1 MDYQYFSKLLPQLAD
16 RSRSAALSRLGF
28 SHAPLYRH
36 LSDLFSRPFGETGSF
51 LADPTFEATFGWQGS
66 DKRMADLAGSLLCE
80 QIIDALDKPP
90 KEKNKNGTLRDNEYR
105 IPLDRFPYSHQLKS
119 WEILASPKPQSLIVA
134 SGTGSGKTECFMVPI
149 LDRLARIQQEQ
160 NSRLIG
166 VRALFLYPLNALINS
181 QKSRLA
187 AWTNHFDD
195 RIRFCLF
202 NGNTPKQVQSHK
214 KREYPSE
221 VLDRDSLRASPPPIL
236 VTNAT
241 MLEYMLVRTADKPI
255 LEQSQGKLEWVVLD
269 EAHSYVGSQAA
280 ELALLIRRVLHAF
293 GVSPDQVRFV
303 ATSATI
309 GDPRGEAGDK
319 LKNFLAQVA
328 GVSAD
333 RVHLVAGERYI
344 EPLPSKFAEQKLS
357 LEELSKIEAGS
368 FPDQPTPERYRK
380 LQQNPVAREIR
391 QKFIAN
397 QKINQEKGGSGM
409 VARLSEVC
417 EVVFGKREK
426 YTTEQQ
432 VTALT
437 WLDLLSDTRS
447 SDSATFL
454 PLRAHLFH
462 QTISGIWA
470 CADPIC
476 PEKNGTFLQDE
487 KWPFG
492 KIYLEPRKHCNCGA
506 PAYELV
512 ACDDCGSPHL
522 LAAERGGK
530 LLHPKGNNAIDEF
543 ELEFESED
551 ESTED
556 DALEDDEELDSA
568 EFKVLVVN
576 RSISGTGAE
585 IVDRRSRQYVNAE
598 KHQETLRL
606 IVQGD
611 TGEGLECPCCGGSQD
626 GNRHRR
632 LFQEA
637 RIGAP
642 FSLGIILPTLLEFAP
657 DGEKPAEH
665 PYRGRRLLTFNDSRQ
680 GTARIA
686 AKLQQESERDRI
698 RSLVYHI
705 ALRDGFK
712 FSSKEAQTLR
722 DEIKGFENILTHI
735 PEQGRS
741 FIEQQI
747 AGKKEQLARLSL
759 PTPIKFD
766 EMVRTLSSHGSEF
779 DLMLNHYRNN
789 VSYESFIDT
798 IGGTRLAQMF
808 LVREFGRRPKR
819 LNNLE
824 SMGMV
829 AVVYPALQSITQPHP
844 GFTLE
849 QWQSFLKICL
859 DFFVRAGGSLDIDPS
874 WRNWLGIPFP
884 QTWLVEQNTIE
895 KDKKDRRWPRAQYI
909 LPKGKKKPNHRS
921 ILVRLLAHHL
931 KADIET
937 AYGEDIVDHALKAA
951 WKALTEDT
959 GILKSSG
966 SGRRILPLSQ
976 LAFSPISAAW
986 ICPVTR
992 RFLDTTLNEV
1002 TPYLPVNHIDATRN
1016 CARKD
1021 IPLYSNPF
1029 GGDETE
1035 LQHIAS
1041 AREWLKQQSAIE
1053 QLREEGVW
1061 PVMNDRT
1068 IELSPFFV
1076 TGEHSAQ
1083 QPSDRLNRYENAFK
1097 DGDLNLLSC
1106 STTMEMGI
1114 DIGGISMV
1122 AMNNVPPHPAN
1133 YLQRAGRAGRRKEA
1147 RSTSLTLCK
1156 SNPHDQIVFSNTNWP
1171 FVSKLPAPIVSLNSD
1186 VIVQRHVNSMVL
1198 SHFLATQV
1206 AVENTDA
1213 SKLTC
1218 GWFFTEPEGSTTAD
1232 KFVIWCESF
1241 LEQPSSKIS
1250 SGLIQLIRHSCYE
1263 GASPKSLARIVSLS
1277 MQSVLKSWLPEWE
1290 SLCRNMN
1297 VTKSG
1302 GDDNPAYKAA
1312 KYQVGRMAG
1321 EYLLRELAT
1330 QGFLPA
1336 YGFPTHIA
1344 AFDNMTISQAKKL
1357 KRENEQN
1364 KDREDNSFRHRELAS
1379 RDRVSALREYAPGA
1393 EIVMDGLV
1401 YRSSGITLNWHA
1413 PANQQQA
1420 HEIQAI
1426 KYAWLCTECN
1436 HSGSVRQ
1443 IHGSLTCAE
1452 CHSEIDKNN
1461 IRTYIE
1467 PAGFSTDFYSEP
1479 DNDVTTQEFIP
1490 VESPWVSSDGDWSPL
1505 PNPHL
1510 GQFRVTTRGHIF
1522 HQSRGV
1528 HEKGYAICLTCGRSE
1543 PMHEEGKIPEK
1554 LRRPHNK
1561 LRGGGGGGGGDKNR
1575 RGIEECPG
1583 SHEDWMIKAGVT
1595 LGHEEFTDVLEI
1607 QLRGI
1612 SGLWLRDRDTALT
1625 LAVVL
1630 RDSLAYLLGVQSNEL
1645 GCSIKES
1652 RPDLNSVC
1660 RSILIYDRHA
1670 AGYASSATVHMNSLF
1685 ETAQK
1690 RLNCPAQCDSS
1701 CPHCVLD
1708 FDQRFNADSLDRHAA
1723 LEFLTSDWLNQ
1734 MQLPKELSYLGQ
1746 ASKAEISGLYEAILN
1761 SCRNSSGK
1769 VIRLFAGGSSVDCDL
1784 GLSPLRELAFML
1796 AAGLHRVTIIVEKSC
1811 LDSLEEID
1819 RRLLAS
1825 LASYPDGLISVS
1837 TVASLPT
1844 AGDASVT
1851 AEVISGES
1859 SCRWAVA
1866 DSSAIIFGP
1875 SWGKHETTLVVATGL
1890 EPLSLQCTP
1899 LATDSF
1905 FTPGS
1910 HSSDKEIEIFRELDG
1925 PIQGFG
1931 KRFWEL
1937 LSEKSPNLGD
1947 LISNPGSDI
1956 NGVEY
1961 HDRYLFTP
1969 LAAALLTDLI
1979 VALRDNVG
1987 NNRWSV
1993 PVVKVTTTLD
2003 SSNKHTNGRF
2013 VWDNWPDLTVR
2024 DNVIRSALDF
2034 SGIEGS
2040 VVSVD
2045 KQKSLHGRVLTITF
2059 SSGHILTVRLD
2070 QGVSFWRAVSTRYE
2084 KRPLF
2089 NFTEPQINI
2098 QGEEIARLAIN
2109 IEASPYPTHVFTR
2122 VRNAE

>member
-1 MDYQYFSKLLPQLAD
+1 MDHQYFSKLLPQLAD

-36 LSDLFSRPFGETGSF
+36 LSELFSRPYGETGSF
-51 LADPTFEATFGWQGS
+51 LADPTFEATFGWRES
-66 DKRMADLAGSLLCE
+66 DKKMFDLAGNLLCE
-80 QIIDALDKPP
+80 EIVDALDKPP
-90 KEKNKNGTLRDNEYR
+90 REKSKNGTLRDNEYR
-105 IPLDRFPYSHQLKS
+105 IPLDRSPYAHQLKS
-119 WEILASPKPQSLIVA
+119 WEILASAEPQSLIVA
-134 SGTGSGKTECFMVPI
+134 SGTGSGKTECFMVPV
-149 LDRLARIQQEQ
+149 LDRLARIQREQ

-187 AWTNHFDD
+187 AWTHRFDD

-202 NGNTPKQVQSHK
+202 NGNTPKQVQSRK
-214 KREYPSE
+214 KREHPSE

-293 GVSPDQVRFV
+293 GVSPERVRFV

-309 GDPRGEAGDK
+309 GDPQGEAGEK

-328 GVSAD
+328 GVSAN

-344 EPLPSKFAEQKLS
+344 EPLPDKFVEKSLS
-357 LEELSKIEAGS
+357 LDELSKVETDTLS
-368 FPDQPTPERYRK
+368 DLPTPERYK
-380 LQQNPVAREIR
+380 SLQQNSIARNVR
-391 QKFIAN
+391 QKFIDN

-426 YTTEQQ
+426 YSTEQQ
-432 VTALT
+432 ITTLA
-437 WLDLLSDTRS
+437 WLDLLSNTRN
-447 SDSATFL
+447 SDSASFL

-470 CADPIC
+470 CADLFC
-476 PEKNGTFLQDE
+476 PEKSGTFLQDE

-492 KIYLEPRKHCNCGA
+492 KVYLEPRKHCSCGS

-522 LAAERGGK
+522 LAAERDGK

-543 ELEFESED
+543 ELDFESED
-551 ESTED
+551 ETSED
-556 DALEDDEELDSA
+556 EVPEDDEALDSV
-568 EFKVLVVN
+568 EYKVLVVN
-576 RSISGTGAE
+576 RSISGTGTE
-585 IVDRRSRQYVNAE
+585 IIDKRSRQYVNAE
-598 KHQETLRL
+598 KEQDTIRL
-606 IVQGD
+606 TVQGD
-611 TGEGLECPCCGGSQD
+611 AGEGLTCPCCGGFQD

-698 RSLVYHI
+698 RGLVYHI
-705 ALRDGFK
+705 ALRDGIK
-712 FSSKEAQTLR
+712 ISSKEVQALK
-722 DEIKGFENILTHI
+722 DEIAGFENILAHI
-735 PEQGRS
+735 PEQGRA
-741 FIEQQI
+741 FIKQQMES
-747 AGKKEQLARLSL
+747 KQEQLARLSL

-766 EMVRTLSSHGSEF
+766 EMVRIISSHGSEF
-779 DLMLNHYRNN
+779 DLMLNHYRSN
-789 VSYESFIDT
+789 VSYESFTDT

-829 AVVYPALQSITQPHP
+829 AVVYPALQSVTQPHP

-849 QWQSFLKICL
+849 QWQSFLKISL

-884 QTWLVEQNTIE
+884 QTWLVEQNAIE
-895 KDKKDRRWPRAQYI
+895 KDKKERRWPRAQYT

-937 AYGEDIVDHALKAA
+937 AYGEDTVDHALRAA

-966 SGRRILPLSQ
+966 GGRRVLPLSQ
-976 LAFSPISAAW
+976 LAFSPISTAW
-986 ICPVTR
+986 VCPVTR

-1002 TPYLPVNHIDATRN
+1002 TPYLPVNHTDATRN
-1016 CARKD
+1016 CVRKS
-1021 IPLYSNPF
+1021 IPLYGTPF

-1035 LQHIAS
+1035 LQHIRS
-1041 AREWLKQQSAIE
+1041 AREWLKHQSAIE
-1053 QLREEGVW
+1053 QLREDGVW

-1083 QPSDRLNRYENAFK
+1083 QPSERLDRYESAFK

-1156 SNPHDQIVFSNTNWP
+1156 SNPHDQIVFSNTDWP
-1171 FVSKLPAPIVSLNSD
+1171 FVSRLPAPVVSLNSD

-1206 AVENTDA
+1206 AIENTDA

-1232 KFVIWCESF
+1232 SFVTWCESF
-1241 LEQPSSKIS
+1241 SEQSSSKLS
-1250 SGLIQLIRHSCYE
+1250 SGLNQLIRHSCYE
-1263 GASPKSLARIVSLS
+1263 GASPKSLVRNVSLS
-1277 MQSVLKSWLPEWE
+1277 MQAVLGSWLPEWE
-1290 SLCRNMN
+1290 SLCQNMR
-1297 VTKSG
+1297 VTKTG
-1302 GDDNPAYKAA
+1302 GEDNPAHKAA

-1357 KRENEQN
+1357 KREYEQK
-1364 KDREDNSFRHRELAS
+1364 KDREDNSYRHRELAS

-1443 IHGSLTCAE
+1443 IDSSLRCAE
-1452 CHSEIDKNN
+1452 CNSEIEKDN

-1510 GQFRVTTRGHIF
+1510 GQYRVTTRGHIF
-1522 HQSRGV
+1522 HQSRGI
-1528 HEKGYAICLTCGRSE
+1528 HEKGYAICLACGRAE
-1543 PMHEEGKIPEK
+1543 PMLEEGKVPDK

-1561 LRGGGGGGGGDKNR
+1561 LRGGGSDKNR
-1575 RGIEECPG
+1575 KGIEECPG
-1583 SHEDWMIKAGVT
+1583 SHEDWMIKSGVT

-1612 SGLWLRDRDTALT
+1612 SRIWLRDRDTALT

-1630 RDSLAYLLGVQSNEL
+1630 RDSLAHLLGIQSNEL

-1670 AGYASSATVHMNSLF
+1670 AGYASSAAEYMYSLF
-1685 ETAQK
+1685 GTAHQ
-1690 RLNCPAQCDSS
+1690 RLICPARCDSS

-1708 FDQRFNADSLDRHAA
+1708 FDQRFNADNLDRRAA
-1723 LEFLTSDWLNQ
+1723 LGFLTQDWLNQ
-1734 MQLPKELSYLGQ
+1734 MQIPNELSYFGQ
-1746 ASKAEISGLYEAILN
+1746 SSKTETSGLFEAILN
-1761 SCRNSSGK
+1761 ACRKSSGK
-1769 VIRLFAGGSSVDCDL
+1769 TVNLFAGGASPDCDL
-1784 GLSPLRELAFML
+1784 GSSPLCELAYKL
-1796 AAGLHRVTIIVEKSC
+1796 AANQHKVTIVVAKPC
-1811 LDSLEEID
+1811 LEALDPID
-1819 RRLLAS
+1819 LRILMS
-1825 LASYPDGLISVS
+1825 LASYPEGRISVS
-1837 TVASLPT
+1837 TIVSLPA
-1844 AGDASVT
+1844 AGDASVM
-1851 AEVISGES
+1851 AEIITGDR

-1866 DSSAIIFGP
+1866 DGSALDFGP
-1875 SWGKHETTLVVATGL
+1875 SWGKHDSTLVVATGL
-1890 EPLSLQCTP
+1890 EPLSLQSTP
-1899 LATDSF
+1899 LSVDDLLKA
-1905 FTPGS
+1905 GS
-1910 HSSDKEIEIFRELDG
+1910 PSSDKEIEIFRELDG
-1925 PIQGFG
+1925 SSQGFG
-1931 KRFWEL
+1931 NRFWKL
-1937 LSEKSPNLGD
+1937 LTEKSSDVGD
-1947 LISNPGSDI
+1947 LISNEDVDI
-1956 NGVEY
+1956 SGVEY

-1969 LAAALLTDLI
+1969 LAAALFTDLI
-1979 VALRDNVG
+1979 VALRDIVG
-1987 NNRWSV
+1987 NNRWDV
-1993 PVVKVTTTLD
+1993 AAVNVTTTLD
-2003 SSNKHTNGRF
+2003 CVSKHTSGRF
-2013 VWDNWPDLTVR
+2013 VWDNWSDPAIR
-2024 DNVIRSALDF
+2024 DNVIQSALDF
-2034 SGIEGS
+2034 NGIEGK
-2040 VVSVD
+2040 VTSVD

-2059 SSGHILTVRLD
+2059 LSGHILTVRLD
-2070 QGVSFWRAVSTRYE
+2070 QGVSYWRAVSSRFD
-2084 KRPLF
+2084 KRPQF
-2089 NFTEPQINI
+2089 NFREPQTNI
-2098 QGEEIARLAIN
+2098 QGEEIARLAID
-2109 IEASPYPTHVFTR
+2109 IEASAYPTHVFTK
-2122 VRNAE
+2122 VRIAE